1 MSRALYIPLHN
12 GTEQV
17 AVPLDALPDPNEF
30 MQLLRDEKCSIRTWL
45 KCAVS
50 YLKAVVVLIQYYIM
64 ALYLNLIYNFKKN
77 YQNCTRNDRQMLR
90 PILSSTYTHMTLER
104 CYTLLINC

>member
-1 MSRALYIPLHN
+1 MFNLLLLKSQFQCNLALGSETHADMSRALYIPLHN

-30 MQLLRDEKCSIRTWL
+30 VQLLRDEKCSIRTWL

-50 YLKAVVVLIQYYIM
+50 HQ
-64 ALYLNLIYNFKKN
+64 
-77 YQNCTRNDRQMLR
+77 
-90 PILSSTYTHMTLER
+90 
-104 CYTLLINC
+104 